1 MMGLD
6 ENLDRLRQDLKEL
19 GLVLTTHQ
27 EEQLLS
33 YAEEFRKWNKIHN
46 LSAIDEN
53 DAFLTIHLMDSLA
66 VVPHLKRLVDSG
78 TLPQTPIIAD
88 LGAGGGLPG
97 IPLAIVLPEWRFVLI
112 EAVKK
117 KAAFLQHV
125 KGRLRLANLEVIGER
140 IENFAKKR
148 DHFADA
154 SISRAFTELKNFID
168 YSKDLIKSQGLVLAM
183 KSLRADAEL
192 SKVTD
197 GWTLLENIPLEIP
210 NLEAQRCLLV
220 LQSMRK

>member
-1 MMGLD
+1 MMGFD
-6 ENLDRLRQDLKEL
+6 ENLNRLRQDLKEL
-19 GLVLTTHQ
+19 GLVLTAHQ

-66 VVPHLKRLVDSG
+66 VVPQLKRLVDAG
-78 TLPQTPIIAD
+78 MLPQTPIIAD

-117 KAAFLQHV
+117 KAAFLQHI
-125 KGRLRLANLEVIGER
+125 KGKLRLANLEVIGER

-154 SISRAFTELKNFID
+154 TISRAFTELKNFID
-168 YSKDLIKSQGLVLAM
+168 YSKDLIKSRGLVLAM

-197 GWTLLENIPLEIP
+197 GWALLENIPMEIP